1 MTECGKVFVQII
13 SGVCW
18 TKGWGTTG
26 VTSHPYDE
34 HKVHL
39 NWLVDNGYLFHYRT
53 KYSRLRG
60 RYGQY
65 GRRYHEVDTYGL
77 TEKGWAI
84 AGKYIDASGE
94 ELRYQFP
101 YFPTRED
108 PKRHIEM
115 DWRDADLA
123 IDIDDI
129 LKEEI

>member
-1 MTECGKVFVQII
+1 MTERGKVFVQII
-13 SGVCW
+13 SNVCW

-26 VTSHPYDE
+26 VTSDPYDE

-39 NWLVDNGYLFHYRT
+39 NWLVDNGYLFYCRVT
-53 KYSRLRG
+53 RSRGRG

-65 GRRYHEVDTYGL
+65 GRKYWEEDAYGL
-77 TEKGWAI
+77 TKKGWSI

-101 YFPTRED
+101 YYPTRED
-108 PKRHIEM
+108 PNSRMKM
-115 DWRDADLA
+115 DWRDENLS

-129 LKEEI
+129 LREA